1 METAIDTHSV
11 PEVLAADAGVFRN
24 LWRTFGSAVA
34 LVSTEHDGSR
44 HSMLATAATSVS
56 MDPPS
61 LLVCVNRSASAHAAL
76 KDRGAFAL
84 GIMPSAS
91 HDIGAAIA
99 TSASGQRFDHGHWNE
114 LCGTGDVTDG
124 LPWLAESQATL
135 FCSIGA
141 SMDYGTHT
149 IFVANV
155 LHATG
160 TSGDDPLLYC
170 DGRFGRFSRIGQ

>member
-1 METAIDTHSV
+1 MNSEMNKTPAS
-11 PEVLAADAGVFRN
+11 EVVVADAAVFRN
-24 LWRTFGSAVA
+24 LWRSFGSAVA
-34 LVSTEHDGSR
+34 LVSTEHGGDR
-44 HSMLATAATSVS
+44 HSMLATATTSVS

-61 LLVCVNRSASAHAAL
+61 LLVCVNRSASSHAAL
-76 KDRGAFAL
+76 KERGAFSL

-99 TSASGQRFDHGHWNE
+99 TAASAERFNHGHWNQ
-114 LCGTGDVTDG
+114 LSQTGDVTEG
-124 LPWLAESQATL
+124 LPWLSETQATL

-160 TSGDDPLLYC
+160 SSSDDPLLYC
-170 DGRFGRFSRIGQ
+170 DGRFGRFSKIA

>member
-1 METAIDTHSV
+1 
-11 PEVLAADAGVFRN
+11 
-24 LWRTFGSAVA
+24 
-34 LVSTEHDGSR
+34 
-44 HSMLATAATSVS
+44 

-76 KDRGAFAL
+76 KERGAFSL

-91 HDIGAAIA
+91 HDIGVAIA
-99 TSASGQRFDHGHWNE
+99 SAASAERFNHGHWNQVTQ
-114 LCGTGDVTDG
+114 TGDITDG
-124 LPWLAESQATL
+124 LPWLSETQTTL

-160 TSGDDPLLYC
+160 TSSDDPLLYC
-170 DGRFGRFSRIGQ
+170 DGRFGRFDKIA